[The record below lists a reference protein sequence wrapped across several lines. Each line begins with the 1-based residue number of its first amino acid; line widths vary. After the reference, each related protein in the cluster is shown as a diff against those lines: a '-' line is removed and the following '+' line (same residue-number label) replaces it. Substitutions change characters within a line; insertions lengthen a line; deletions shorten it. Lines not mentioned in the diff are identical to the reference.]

1 MELNLM
7 ENIEELAE
15 IREKISEISGLKS
28 PESSD
33 TAEQSDTELPDI
45 ESVDLGETLGGI
57 YVQLSR
63 LYDVMMLLA
72 LNADPAAAQAM
83 AENHAKGVL
92 HSPPPVIA
100 EYGEF

>member
-1 MELNLM
+1 M

-15 IREKISEISGLKS
+15 IKEKISEISGLKS

-33 TAEQSDTELPDI
+33 IADAPAVDNTDSELPDI

-72 LNADPAAAQAM
+72 LNTDPAAAQAM